1 MGGGGT
7 VWGEMAY
14 DPDADFLYIGTAK
27 GGPWNQNL
35 HSPGRG
41 DNLLLPCVLVGEAG
55 WQAGLVF
62 PGDSRRQLRLPLRH
76 SRSFSPTSRPAGG
89 SGNPASRTEEWAFL
103 PA

>member
-14 DPDADFLYIGTAK
+14 DPDADFLYIGPAK

-41 DNLLLPCVLVGEAG
+41 DNLLLACALVGEAG
-55 WQAGLVF
+55 
-62 PGDSRRQLRLPLRH
+62 
-76 SRSFSPTSRPAGG
+76 
-89 SGNPASRTEEWAFL
+89 
-103 PA
+103 